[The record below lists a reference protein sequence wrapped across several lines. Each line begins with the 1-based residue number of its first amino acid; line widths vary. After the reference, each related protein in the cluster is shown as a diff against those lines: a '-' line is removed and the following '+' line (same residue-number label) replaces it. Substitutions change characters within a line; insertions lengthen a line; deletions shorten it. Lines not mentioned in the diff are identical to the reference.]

1 MNMNTQI
8 ADPIENEKPADNSAQ
23 FIRRLL
29 KRKTVAIGLFILL
42 VFMLLA
48 LLAPWI
54 SPYSPYKLSIVN
66 RLKPPSEIYWFGTD
80 EFGRDV
86 FSRTIYAARL
96 SLLVGLAVVTLSS
109 VIGVTMGLLAG
120 FFPRLDAPI
129 ARLIDAMM
137 AFPDILLAIAL
148 VAALGPSLITVIVA
162 LSIVYAPRLARI
174 VRASTLVIRELP
186 YVEAAVSMGIST
198 PNIMRRHV
206 LRNLISPIVVQATFL
221 FASAMLAEAGLS
233 FLGLGVSPEIP
244 TWGTMISSGRQYIGQ
259 ADWITLFPGIAI
271 ILSVLSL
278 QMVGDGFRDL
288 LDPRLKK
295 DL

>member
-1 MNMNTQI
+1 M
-8 ADPIENEKPADNSAQ
+8 ADIVSTVPPARNPTIL

-29 KRKTVAIGLFILL
+29 KRKTVAAGLIVLL
-42 VFMLLA
+42 IFVLLA
-48 LLAPWI
+48 VFAPMI
-54 SPYSPYKLSIVN
+54 APYSPSKLSIVN
-66 RLKPPSEIYWFGTD
+66 RLKPPSELYWFGTD

-86 FSRTIYAARL
+86 FSRTIYAGRL
-96 SLLVGLAVVTLSS
+96 SLLVGAAVVALSALIGITL
-109 VIGVTMGLLAG
+109 GLLAG
-120 FFPRLDAPI
+120 FFQKLDTPI

-148 VAALGPSLITVIVA
+148 VAALGPSLTTVIIA
-162 LSIVYAPRLARI
+162 LAVVYSPRLARI

-186 YVEAAVSMGIST
+186 YVEAAKALGIST
-198 PNIMRRHV
+198 FHIMTRHV
-206 LRNLISPIVVQATFL
+206 LRNLVSPILVQCTFL

-244 TWGTMISSGRQYIGQ
+244 TWGTMISAGRQYIGQ
-259 ADWITLFPGIAI
+259 ADWMTYFPGFAI

-278 QMVGDGFRDL
+278 QMVGDGLRDM
-288 LDPRLKK
+288 LDPRLRR

>member
-1 MNMNTQI
+1 M
-8 ADPIENEKPADNSAQ
+8 ADITSTAPPTRNPTIL

-29 KRKTVAIGLFILL
+29 KRRTVAAGLIVLL
-42 VFMLLA
+42 VFVLLA
-48 LLAPWI
+48 VFAPMI
-54 SPYSPYKLSIVN
+54 APYSPSKLSIVN
-66 RLKPPSEIYWFGTD
+66 RLKPPSELYWFGTD

-86 FSRTIYAARL
+86 FSRTIYAGRL
-96 SLLVGLAVVTLSS
+96 SLLVGAAVVALSS
-109 VIGVTMGLLAG
+109 IIGITLGLLAG
-120 FFPRLDAPI
+120 FFQKLDTPI

-148 VAALGPSLITVIVA
+148 VAALGPSLTTVIIA
-162 LSIVYAPRLARI
+162 LAVVYSPRLARI

-186 YVEAAVSMGIST
+186 YVEAARALGIST
-198 PNIMRRHV
+198 FHIMTRHV
-206 LRNLISPIVVQATFL
+206 LRNLISPILVQCTFL

-244 TWGTMISSGRQYIGQ
+244 TWGTMISAGRQYIGQ
-259 ADWITLFPGIAI
+259 ADWMTYFPGFAI

-278 QMVGDGFRDL
+278 QMVGDGLRDM
-288 LDPRLKK
+288 LDPRLRR

>member
-1 MNMNTQI
+1 M
-8 ADPIENEKPADNSAQ
+8 ADITSTAQPARSPTVL

-29 KRKTVAIGLFILL
+29 KRKTVAAGLIVLL
-42 VFMLLA
+42 VFVLLA
-48 LLAPWI
+48 VFAPMI
-54 SPYSPYKLSIVN
+54 APYSPSKLSIVN
-66 RLKPPSEIYWFGTD
+66 RLKPPSELYWFGTD

-86 FSRTIYAARL
+86 FSRTIYAGRL
-96 SLLVGLAVVTLSS
+96 SLLVGAVVVALSALIGITL
-109 VIGVTMGLLAG
+109 GLLAG
-120 FFPRLDAPI
+120 FFQKLDTPI

-148 VAALGPSLITVIVA
+148 VAALGPSLTTVIIA
-162 LSIVYAPRLARI
+162 LSVVYSPRLARI

-186 YVEAAVSMGIST
+186 YVEAAKALGIST
-198 PNIMRRHV
+198 FHIMTRHV
-206 LRNLISPIVVQATFL
+206 LRNLISPILVQCTFL

-244 TWGTMISSGRQYIGQ
+244 TWGTMISAGRQYIGQ
-259 ADWITLFPGIAI
+259 ADWMTYFPGFAI

-278 QMVGDGFRDL
+278 QMVGDGLRDM
-288 LDPRLKK
+288 LDPRLRR

>member
-1 MNMNTQI
+1 M
-8 ADPIENEKPADNSAQ
+8 ADIVSTTPPARNPTIL

-29 KRKTVAIGLFILL
+29 KRKTVAAGLIVLF
-42 VFMLLA
+42 VFVLLA
-48 LLAPWI
+48 VFAPMI
-54 SPYSPYKLSIVN
+54 APYSPSKLSIVN

-86 FSRTIYAARL
+86 FSRTIYAGRL
-96 SLLVGLAVVTLSS
+96 SLLVGAAVVALSALIGITL
-109 VIGVTMGLLAG
+109 GLLAC
-120 FFPRLDAPI
+120 FFQKLDTPI

-148 VAALGPSLITVIVA
+148 VAALGPSLTTVIIA
-162 LSIVYAPRLARI
+162 LAVVYSPRLARI
-174 VRASTLVIRELP
+174 VRASTLVNRELP
-186 YVEAAVSMGIST
+186 YVEAAKALGIST
-198 PNIMRRHV
+198 FHIMTRHV
-206 LRNLISPIVVQATFL
+206 LRNLVSPILVQCTFL

-244 TWGTMISSGRQYIGQ
+244 TWGTMISAGRQYIGQ
-259 ADWITLFPGIAI
+259 ADWMTYFPGFAI

-278 QMVGDGFRDL
+278 QMVGDGLRDM
-288 LDPRLKK
+288 LDPRLRR

>member
-1 MNMNTQI
+1 MAHITSTAQ
-8 ADPIENEKPADNSAQ
+8 PARNPTVL

-29 KRKTVAIGLFILL
+29 KRKTVAAGLIVLL
-42 VFMLLA
+42 VFVLLA
-48 LLAPWI
+48 VFAPMI
-54 SPYSPYKLSIVN
+54 APYSPSKLSIVN
-66 RLKPPSEIYWFGTD
+66 RLKPPSELYWFGTD

-86 FSRTIYAARL
+86 FSRTIYAGRL
-96 SLLVGLAVVTLSS
+96 SLLVGAAVVALSALIGITL
-109 VIGVTMGLLAG
+109 GLLAG
-120 FFPRLDAPI
+120 FFQKLDTPI

-148 VAALGPSLITVIVA
+148 VAALGPSLTTVIIA
-162 LSIVYAPRLARI
+162 LAVVYSPRLARI

-186 YVEAAVSMGIST
+186 YVEAAKALGIST
-198 PNIMRRHV
+198 FHIMTRHV
-206 LRNLISPIVVQATFL
+206 LRNLVSPILVQCTFL

-244 TWGTMISSGRQYIGQ
+244 TWGTMISAGRQYIGQ
-259 ADWITLFPGIAI
+259 ADWMTYFPGFAI

-278 QMVGDGFRDL
+278 QMVGDGLRDM
-288 LDPRLKK
+288 LDPRLRR